1 MTRQTFGAWV
11 SGAIGAA
18 TLWTLLSI
26 SGCGTPPGQFVI
38 VQNQVPSEICE
49 IPAELSSVYR
59 GDGVMD
65 VRLVNDFAEFGYV
78 VFPLMQNNYP
88 APTGGDSGDPNRIK
102 LSGFSVD
109 ISLPENAPA
118 DAVRSL
124 FDALQVSSPEG
135 GPDQMIQYSIPWS
148 GSVAS
153 GGGNT
158 AGAVNA
164 FPGAL
169 AREIRKTGVLKTVP
183 YVWTYSTIRARGDNL
198 ASSVESDPFRFPI
211 RVCDGC
217 LINRL
222 EVCPVAHPV
231 ATGNPCNIAQDG
243 MVDCCTSGTG
253 LVCPSTVTP

>member
-1 MTRQTFGAWV
+1 MTRQSFGAWV

-18 TLWTLLSI
+18 ALWASLLI
-26 SGCGTPPGQFVI
+26 SGCGNPPGQFLI
-38 VQNQVPSEICE
+38 VQNQVPTEQCQ
-49 IPAELSSVYR
+49 IPSDLGTLYR

-88 APTGGDSGDPNRIK
+88 GPGGGDPGDPNRIA
-102 LSGFSVD
+102 LSGFRVD
-109 ISLPENAPA
+109 IGLPEDAPPGPITE
-118 DAVRSL
+118 L
-124 FDALQVSSPEG
+124 FNTLSSPET
-135 GPDQMIQYSIPWS
+135 GPDPLIRYSIPWS

-158 AGAVNA
+158 AAAVNA

-169 AREIRKTGVLKTVP
+169 AREIRKTGALSTVP
-183 YVWTYSTIRARGDNL
+183 YVWVYSTIRALGNNL
-198 ASSVESDPFRFPI
+198 ASSVESDPFRYPI

-217 LINRL
+217 LINRI
-222 EVCPVAHPV
+222 ENCPVSHAV
-231 ATGNPCNIAQDG
+231 ATGNPCNLSQDG

-253 LVCPSTVTP
+253 LVCPATVAAP